1 MQHIVVETRERVRR
15 VFYGWWIVG
24 AGTVINAL
32 NGGLLLHGFT
42 VYFVFLQRDFGW
54 SRTLLSGAYSFTRI
68 ESAFLGP
75 LQGWMI
81 DRLGPRPVTV
91 VGLVGFGLGFILFSR
106 VDSLVTFYIS
116 FIVMAIGSS
125 VGGMLAI
132 TTSVVN
138 WFLKKRTL
146 AVGITMSGIGLGSLV
161 LVPLLAWSLTKFGW
175 QDTALASGV
184 LIWVVGIPAALLIRH
199 RPEDYG
205 YRPDGVAASPAE
217 DGSVTTDTALSER
230 SGPEAGEF
238 NFTAREA
245 MKTPAFWLLG
255 LGHGSALL
263 AVAAVNVHVI
273 PHMVDQAGLS
283 VQAGAWVVA
292 LLSLLL
298 VVGQIGGGYIGDRMN
313 KLVVI
318 VVCMFGHAIGL
329 WLLAYATS
337 VLPIVLFT
345 LFHGLAWGIRGPLTQ
360 SIRADYFGPA
370 AFATIMGFSSFMMM
384 GGFVLGPIVAGALA
398 DHYGDYQIAFAL
410 IGTVAGLGSLLFVF
424 ARKPMHPVRHPLS

>member
-1 MQHIVVETRERVRR
+1 MQHLAVKARKRTQN

-32 NGGLLLHGFT
+32 SGGLMLSGFT
-42 VYFVFLQRDFGW
+42 AYFLFLQRDFGW
-54 SRTLLSGAYSFTRI
+54 SKAVVSGAYSLTRI
-68 ESAFLGP
+68 ESAILGP

-81 DRLGPRPVTV
+81 DRFGPRLVTV
-91 VGLVGFGLGFILFSR
+91 AGLIVFGFGFILFSR
-106 VDSLVTFYIS
+106 VDSLVMFYAA
-116 FIVMAIGSS
+116 FLVMAVGSS

-138 WFLKKRTL
+138 WFLRKRAL

-161 LVPLLAWSLTKFGW
+161 LVPLLAWSLTTFGW
-175 QDTALASGV
+175 RDTALASGV
-184 LIWVVGIPAALLIRH
+184 IIWLVGIPAALLIRH

-205 YRPDGVAASPAE
+205 YRPDGGPLPLDEVGSATGAA
-217 DGSVTTDTALSER
+217 LLER
-230 SGPEAGEF
+230 SSPGAGEF

-255 LGHGSALL
+255 LGHGVALL
-263 AVAAVNVHVI
+263 SVSAVNVHVI

-292 LLSLLL
+292 LLSLWL
-298 VVGQIGGGYIGDRMN
+298 VVGQIGGGYIGDRVS
-313 KLVVI
+313 KRGVI
-318 VVCMFGHAIGL
+318 IVSMFGHAVGL

-337 VLPIVLFT
+337 LFPIVLFT
-345 LFHGLAWGIRGPLTQ
+345 LFHGFAWGIRGPLTQ

-370 AFATIMGFSSFMMM
+370 AFATIMGFSSFLMM

-410 IGTVAGLGSLLFVF
+410 IGTVAGFGSLLFVF
-424 ARKPMHPVRHPLS
+424 AGKPMHPVRPTLL